1 MFLKRFA
8 ALSSL
13 ALFLGIPNLISYQ
26 AYAIEAENEAQ
37 AQAADAQTAEAPVL
51 DYYVQ
56 NFIISA
62 YYSPLPG
69 QNRYATGSYE
79 ADIRLNGNGTNG
91 ADGTPV
97 YPGMIAAP
105 KTYAF
110 GTKLEIPG
118 IGLVT
123 VHDRGGAIVPAGQRG
138 HAYDR
143 LDVWMGYGDDGLL
156 RALQWGKRT
165 VETKVYGVRPELKDE
180 VYLSGYSETER
191 FVQNTLLAPLNF
203 PNDLDYGS
211 SSDSVKKMQEH
222 LLDWGYLTEASGFY
236 GDETA
241 QALLEFQIDFG
252 IVDDA
257 SELGAGHF
265 GLKTRTQFD
274 KLLKS
279 EEEADAIVSV
289 QRGKNLLAKYPDL
302 DESPIQFGQALGLGD
317 SGDQVRLLQEELSSI
332 GFFRAAITGEFG
344 EVTEHAVF
352 KFQQSQGLVQ
362 SLNDSGAGYFGPN
375 TRAALNGITDSRYS
389 MKSQLALQRQKRS

>member
-13 ALFLGIPNLISYQ
+13 ALFLSIPNLISYH
-26 AYAIEAENEAQ
+26 AYAIEAEKDAEAQ
-37 AQAADAQTAEAPVL
+37 AAEAQTAEVPVL

-143 LDVWMGYGDDGLL
+143 LDVWMGYGDEGLL

-165 VETKVYGVRPELKDE
+165 VETKVYGVKPELKDE

-211 SSDSVKKMQEH
+211 SSDSVQKMQAH
-222 LLDWGYLTEASGFY
+222 LVDWGYLTEASGFY

-279 EEEADAIVSV
+279 EEEATAIVSV

-302 DESPIQFGQALGLGD
+302 DESPIEFGQALGLGD

-332 GFFRAAITGEFG
+332 GFFRAAITSEFG

-352 KFQQSQGLVQ
+352 KFQQAQGLVQ

-375 TRAALNGITDSRYS
+375 TRAALNKITENRYS